1 MFAEK
6 LKMLRR
12 EKNIT
17 QEEFAKAL
25 KVTKGAVAMWETDKR
40 TPDVDMLKK
49 IADYFH
55 VSVDYLIG
63 NKNESAIEELS
74 SKGFFRLKKGL
85 EPYDISESDAEF
97 LLSVYKAHIES
108 NK

>member
-1 MFAEK
+1 
-6 LKMLRR
+6 MLSN
-12 EKNIT
+12 KI
-17 QEEFAKAL
+17 KAL
-25 KVTKGAVAMWETDKR
+25 RKEHNMTQSDLAQKLNVAQGAVAMWETDKR

-49 IADYFH
+49 IADYFN

-63 NKNESAIEELS
+63 NKNESSIEELS

-85 EPYDISESDAEF
+85 EPYDISESDADF
-97 LLSVYKAHIES
+97 LVSVYKAHIES

>member
-1 MFAEK
+1 
-6 LKMLRR
+6 MLSD
-12 EKNIT
+12 KI
-17 QEEFAKAL
+17 KAL
-25 KVTKGAVAMWETDKR
+25 RKEHNMTQNDLAQRLNVAQGSVAMWETDKR

-49 IADYFH
+49 ISACFN

-63 NKNESAIEELS
+63 NQNENISDDS
-74 SKGFFRLKKGL
+74 SNKAFFRLKKGL
-85 EPYDISESDAEF
+85 EPYDISESDADF

>member
-1 MFAEK
+1 
-6 LKMLRR
+6 
-12 EKNIT
+12 
-17 QEEFAKAL
+17 
-25 KVTKGAVAMWETDKR
+25 MWETDKR